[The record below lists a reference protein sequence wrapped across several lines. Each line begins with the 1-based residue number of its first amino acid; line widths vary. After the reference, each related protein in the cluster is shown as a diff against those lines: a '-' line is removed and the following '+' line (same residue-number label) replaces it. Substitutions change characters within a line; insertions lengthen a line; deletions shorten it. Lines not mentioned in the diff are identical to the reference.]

1 MAAEK
6 LTKAKLIQ
14 ILILMAV
21 LITAFVWRTVTY
33 DRNVPIDESAIQC
46 QIIAEYCAVE
56 GKDQTLGL
64 SLAPF
69 PVVAN
74 SEVVLRISNTNVKP
88 VANVEGVDMYMGGT
102 IPVIFEQQAD
112 HWIGT
117 FAVPDCVHDTM
128 EWAIKIKQGNDT
140 VIAVFTVEK

>member
-6 LTKAKLIQ
+6 LTKARLVQ

-33 DRNVPIDESAIQC
+33 DEKASVDESTTECRIT
-46 QIIAEYCAVE
+46 AEYCTVE
-56 GKDQTLGL
+56 GQNQTLEL

-69 PVVAN
+69 PVIAN
-74 SEVVLRISNTNVKP
+74 SEVVLQISNTNVKP
-88 VANVEGVDMYMGGT
+88 VATIEGVDMYMGV

-117 FAVPDCVHDTM
+117 FTVPDCVHDTM
-128 EWAIKIKQGNDT
+128 EWAIEVKQGSDT
-140 VIAVFTVEK
+140 IVAKFTVKK